1 MFFLLLKR
9 KVNFSLHTS
18 TILLVALFGQIT
30 INAQDAKN
38 FQKGE
43 EKIIKRKGQNLVAY
57 DDKKL
62 HYGFFIAFNRSTF
75 RTKPS
80 QFFNDQVMGDTLPL
94 RAIAIN
100 PRQFVGFTTGFI
112 LNVRLHDFFDFRL
125 LPTVSFYSRYMDFRL
140 KPPNSSRMDSV
151 VTELRQSTFS
161 FVEMAFL
168 LKYKSVRRNNTRM
181 YVLGGVRPGIEV
193 GAKRKEL
200 GDDRLR
206 SKTLD
211 FQVEYG
217 FGFDFYY
224 PLFKLSPEIRF
235 SHGLINMRNK
245 DPNIFAQSIQRMNT
259 HTITLYFNFE

>member
-1 MFFLLLKR
+1 MYFLLTKR
-9 KVNFSLHTS
+9 NIPRPLALCISMLISLLGQN
-18 TILLVALFGQIT
+18 TIL
-30 INAQDAKN
+30 AQDAKN

-43 EKIIKRKGQNLVAY
+43 DKIIKRKGQNLVAY

-62 HYGFFIAFNRSTF
+62 HYGFFLALNRSAF

-80 QFFNDQVMGDTLPL
+80 QYFNDQVVGDTMPL

-140 KPPNSSRMDSV
+140 KPPNSSRTDSI

-168 LKYKSVRRNNTRM
+168 MKYKSMRRNNTRM
-181 YVLGGVRPGIEV
+181 YVLGGVKPGIEV

-206 SKTLD
+206 SKTKDL
-211 FQVEYG
+211 QVEYG

-224 PLFKLSPEIRF
+224 PLFKLSPELRF
-235 SHGLINMRNK
+235 SHGIVNMRNR